1 MEYKK
6 FGNQYVLRMDKGEEI
21 VETLKKFCQ
30 EQNITLGW
38 VKGIGAVNKAKIGLL
53 KIEEKKYYSIEL
65 NGSYEITSL
74 LGNISTMNGEV
85 YLHLHI
91 NLSDEHYK
99 TYGGHLNYAIISAT
113 GEIFIEAIDGMVDR
127 QFSDE
132 IGINLFK
139 FD

>member
-6 FGNQYVLRMDKGEEI
+6 FGNKYLIRMDKGEEV

-30 EQNITLGW
+30 DHNITLGW
-38 VKGIGAVNKAKIGLL
+38 IKGIGAVSKAKIGLL
-53 KIEEKKYYSIEL
+53 RIDEKKYYSTEL
-65 NGSYEITSL
+65 DGAYEITSL
-74 LGNISTMNGEV
+74 LGNVTTMKGEV

-91 NLSDEHYK
+91 SLFDEDNK

-127 QFSDE
+127 EYSDE
-132 IGINLFK
+132 VGINLIK
-139 FD
+139 FN

>member
-6 FGNQYVLRMDKGEEI
+6 FGNKYLIRMDKGEEV

-30 EQNITLGW
+30 DHNITLGW
-38 VKGIGAVNKAKIGLL
+38 IKGIGAVSKAKIGLL
-53 KIEEKKYYSIEL
+53 RIDEKKYYSTEL
-65 NGSYEITSL
+65 DGAYEITSL
-74 LGNISTMNGEV
+74 LGNVTTMKGEV

-91 NLSDEHYK
+91 SLFDEDNK

-127 QFSDE
+127 EYSDE
-132 IGINLFK
+132 VGINLIK